1 MPAFSDRSPLETAI
15 KNDRMDIWSILVEQ
29 IGELSNKEKLQQL
42 RIMVLAG
49 MKEKDVPCK
58 QFKELLKSLPVE
70 TVFEICYFVSIVSLN
85 FIILQFQKLFSG
97 DHYLH

>member
-15 KNDRMDIWSILVEQ
+15 KNDRMDIWSILVEH
-29 IGELSNKEKLQQL
+29 IGELSKKEKLQQL

-49 MKEKDVPCK
+49 MMEKDVPCK

-70 TVFEICYFVSIVSLN
+70 MVIEICYFVSIAT
-85 FIILQFQKLFSG
+85 LF
-97 DHYLH
+97 

>member
-15 KNDRMDIWSILVEQ
+15 ENDRMDIWSILVEQ
-29 IGELSNKEKLQQL
+29 IGELSKEEKLQQL

-49 MKEKDVPCK
+49 MMEKDASCK

-70 TVFEICYFVSIVSLN
+70 MVIEICYFASITT
-85 FIILQFQKLFSG
+85 LF
-97 DHYLH
+97 

>member
-15 KNDRMDIWSILVEQ
+15 ENDRMDIWSIFVEH

-49 MKEKDVPCK
+49 MMEKDVPCNH
-58 QFKELLKSLPVE
+58 FKELLKSLPVE
-70 TVFEICYFVSIVSLN
+70 MVIEICYFVSIAT
-85 FIILQFQKLFSG
+85 LF
-97 DHYLH
+97 